1 MWNNR
6 GQRTSRDPVAR
17 TLRVTMPAIVFLVS
31 WLLVAC
37 SSSGASASTRA
48 TQAPSSSRG
57 VSPTPDTSLT
67 YVAIGASDA
76 FGIGT
81 EHPATQ
87 SWPTDLAAQLGSHI
101 HLINLGIPGA
111 TIAQA
116 QREELPIALAA
127 HPDIVTVFLGV
138 NDVEARVPLN
148 TFTREL
154 RTLVNALVHETH
166 AAVYVGNLPDLSL
179 LPYFAHYNAQE
190 LHSEVQARN
199 QAIADI
205 CQSQGATL
213 VNIYADWGELSRH
226 PEYISSDGLHP
237 SALGAEGLA
246 AVFAAAIQTDAAPR
260 HNGTKLP

>member
-1 MWNNR
+1 MWKNW
-6 GQRTSRDPVAR
+6 GQRMDRNPNAGI
-17 TLRVTMPAIVFLVS
+17 LRVTLPILVFLAS

-37 SSSGASASTRA
+37 GGSGTSASPRA
-48 TQAPSSSRG
+48 TQAPSSVRDI
-57 VSPTPDTSLT
+57 SPTPDTSLT

-87 SWPTDLAAQLGSHI
+87 SWPADLAALLDPHI
-101 HLINLGIPGA
+101 HLVNLGVPGA

-116 QREELPIALAA
+116 QREELPIALATR
-127 HPDIVTVFLGV
+127 PDIVTIFLGV
-138 NDVEARVPLN
+138 NDVEARVSLN

-154 RTLVNALVHETH
+154 QTLVSTLVHETN
-166 AAVYVGNLPDLSL
+166 ATVYVGNLPDLSL
-179 LPYFAHYNAQE
+179 LPYFAHYNEQE
-190 LHSEVQARN
+190 LRSEVQARN

-213 VNIYADWGELSRH
+213 VDIYANWGALSRH

-246 AVFAAAIQTDAAPR
+246 AVFAAAIRADASPR
-260 HNGTKLP
+260 HNGMRLP